1 MSDPEFYPATPLSP
15 HRHLNPTPGKIA
27 PRPETPNPLSKM
39 PRNLEIATFTPSS
52 ALLALRSGA
61 QRIELCAHKD
71 KDGLTPDAKDFSSVY
86 SVSALHAQNEKKI
99 DGKLDEKN
107 EEESGEIN
115 IMIRPVDNSSLGA
128 GPNDN
133 FRVGDEV
140 FEEMKEEIRRFRV
153 LGGRGFVFGI
163 LRDTEDGGMGLV
175 VDRVRCAELIGIA
188 REGEGGENVR
198 CTFHRAFDRIES
210 VRMEEELEV
219 LINLNF
225 TSLLT
230 SGGAPNSIQGVV
242 QLQKLIQQAAGR
254 IDIIVGG
261 GVRSRNL
268 KELVQ
273 ETGAG
278 WFHSSAVIGDGED
291 VNGEEVGKMRH
302 ILRSARLG

>member
-1 MSDPEFYPATPLSP
+1 MPA
-15 HRHLNPTPGKIA
+15 
-27 PRPETPNPLSKM
+27 
-39 PRNLEIATFTPSS
+39 NLEIAAFTPAS
-52 ALLALRSGA
+52 ALLALGSGA
-61 QRIELCAHKD
+61 QRIELCAHKE
-71 KDGLTPDAKDFSSVY
+71 KDGLTPDARDFSRVY
-86 SVSALHAQNEKKI
+86 SASALHVPNEKKI
-99 DGKLDEKN
+99 DGKVDEKN

-128 GPNDN
+128 VPDDN

-140 FEEMKEEIRRFRV
+140 FEEMKGEIRRFRE

-163 LRDTEDGGMGLV
+163 LRDAEDGGRGFV

-198 CTFHRAFDRIES
+198 CTFHRAFDRIERA
-210 VRMEEELEV
+210 RMEEELEV

-230 SGGAPNSIQGVV
+230 SGGAPTSVEGVV
-242 QLQKLIQQAAGR
+242 QLQKLVQQAAGR

-273 ETGAG
+273 KTGAG

-291 VNGEEVGKMRH
+291 VNGEEVGKMRD
-302 ILRSARLG
+302 ILGSARVG

>member
-1 MSDPEFYPATPLSP
+1 
-15 HRHLNPTPGKIA
+15 
-27 PRPETPNPLSKM
+27 M
-39 PRNLEIATFTPSS
+39 PSNLEIATFTPSS
-52 ALLALRSGA
+52 ALLALKSGA

-71 KDGLTPDAKDFSSVY
+71 KDGLTPDVKDFSNVY
-86 SVSALHAQNEKKI
+86 SASALHAQNEKRI
-99 DGKLDEKN
+99 DGKVNEKK
-107 EEESGEIN
+107 EEENGEIN
-115 IMIRPVDNSSLGA
+115 IMIRPVDNSSLGV
-128 GPNDN
+128 GPDDN

-140 FEEMKEEIRRFRV
+140 FEKMKEEIRRFRE

-163 LRDTEDGGMGLV
+163 LKDDEREGGKGLV
-175 VDRVRCAELIGIA
+175 VDRERCAELIRIA

-198 CTFHRAFDRIES
+198 CTFHRAFDRIENA
-210 VRMEEELEV
+210 RMGEELEV

-230 SGGAPNSIQGVV
+230 SGGAPSSVQGVV
-242 QLQKLIQQAAGR
+242 QLQKLVQQAAGR

-268 KELVQ
+268 GKLLQ

-291 VNGEEVGKMRH
+291 VNGEEVGKMRD
-302 ILRSARLG
+302 ILGSARVD

>member
-1 MSDPEFYPATPLSP
+1 MSDPEFHPATPLSP
-15 HRHLNPTPGKIA
+15 SQTNPTPHPKEIS
-27 PRPETPNPLSKM
+27 PRTQMPNTISRMSP
-39 PRNLEIATFTPSS
+39 NLEIATFTPSS
-52 ALLALRSGA
+52 ALRALKSGA

-71 KDGLTPDAKDFSSVY
+71 RDGLTPDMDDFSSVY
-86 SVSALHAQNEKKI
+86 SALHFQNEKT
-99 DGKLDEKN
+99 DDEKIYEK
-107 EEESGEIN
+107 EEKEKGEIN
-115 IMIRPVDNSSLGA
+115 IMIRPVDNSCLGI
-128 GPNDN
+128 GSNDN

-140 FEEMKEEIRRFRV
+140 FEEMKGEIRRFRE

-163 LRDTEDGGMGLV
+163 LMDEGEAGKGLV
-175 VDRVRCAELIGIA
+175 VDRERCAELIGIA
-188 REGEGGENVR
+188 REGKDGENVR

-230 SGGAPNSIQGVV
+230 SGGAPTSVQGVV
-242 QLQKLIQQAAGR
+242 QLQKLVQQAAGR

-268 KELVQ
+268 EELME
-273 ETGAG
+273 ETGAR

-291 VNGEEVGKMRH
+291 VDGEEVEKMRY
-302 ILRSARLG
+302 ILEGTRVD

>member
-1 MSDPEFYPATPLSP
+1 MS
-15 HRHLNPTPGKIA
+15 
-27 PRPETPNPLSKM
+27 PRPQIPNTISNM
-39 PRNLEIATFTPSS
+39 PSNLEIATFTPSS
-52 ALLALRSGA
+52 ALIALKSGA
-61 QRIELCAHKD
+61 QRIEFCAHKD

-86 SVSALHAQNEKKI
+86 SVLNTKPGKI
-99 DGKLDEKN
+99 NHGKVKECKEAKN
-107 EEESGEIN
+107 GEIN
-115 IMIRPVDNSSLGA
+115 IMIRPVDNSSLGV
-128 GPNDN
+128 GPDDN

-140 FEEMKEEIRRFRV
+140 FEKMKEEIRRFRE

-163 LRDTEDGGMGLV
+163 LKDDEEGGKGLV
-175 VDRVRCAELIGIA
+175 VDRERCAELIGIA

-210 VRMEEELEV
+210 TRMEEELEV

-230 SGGAPNSIQGVV
+230 SGGAPTSFQGVV
-242 QLQKLIQQAAGR
+242 QLQKLVQQAAGR

-268 KELVQ
+268 EELVQ

-291 VNGEEVGKMRH
+291 VNGEEVGKMRD
-302 ILRSARLG
+302 ILGSARVD

>member
-1 MSDPEFYPATPLSP
+1 MPA
-15 HRHLNPTPGKIA
+15 
-27 PRPETPNPLSKM
+27 
-39 PRNLEIATFTPSS
+39 NLEIATFTPAS

-61 QRIELCAHKD
+61 QRIELCAHKE

-86 SVSALHAQNEKKI
+86 SASVLHEQNEKK
-99 DGKLDEKN
+99 
-107 EEESGEIN
+107 EEESGDIN

-140 FEEMKEEIRRFRV
+140 FEEMKGEIRRFRE

-163 LRDTEDGGMGLV
+163 LRDAGEGGRGLV

-188 REGEGGENVR
+188 REGEGGENIR

-210 VRMEEELEV
+210 ARMEEELEV

-230 SGGAPNSIQGVV
+230 SGGAATSVQGVV
-242 QLQKLIQQAAGR
+242 QLQKLVQQAAGR

-278 WFHSSAVIGDGED
+278 WFHSSAVTGDGED
-291 VNGEEVGKMRH
+291 VNGEEVGKMRD
-302 ILRSARLG
+302 ILGGARVG